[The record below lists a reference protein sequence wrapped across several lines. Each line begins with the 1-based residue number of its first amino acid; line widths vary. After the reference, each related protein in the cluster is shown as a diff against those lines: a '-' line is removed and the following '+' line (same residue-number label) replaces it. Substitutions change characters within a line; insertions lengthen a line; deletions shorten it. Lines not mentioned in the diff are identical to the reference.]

1 MENIQLKIENTAGEI
16 VIRQGKTLDLK
27 EPNAISITGDIS
39 SVAAFLC
46 KRAVESGGVGFQA
59 IDKAKALLIVDKK
72 EMSILLMLDPE
83 NFYGAKVK
91 GTLELSDELKIW
103 GINST
108 QTFTREALVKLI
120 RFNKLH
126 FDNKDK
132 HEELLRAYQTLN
144 VQAIINSQQESDQ
157 RGNKKNNFE
166 KNVTTNVPTEFILS
180 IPIFKGQ
187 EARTFRAEI
196 CLDVTDGGARFWFES
211 VELHELVETLRDVIM
226 NEQLKAADGFVIINK

>member
-1 MENIQLKIENTAGEI
+1 MNMELHLTNPPPDITIF
-16 VIRQGKTLDLK
+16 QGKALDPK
-27 EPNAISITGDIS
+27 EPLTIDLRGDIN
-39 SVAAFLC
+39 SVANFL
-46 KRAVESGGVGFQA
+46 KVRHQDGGGHGLQEIFP
-59 IDKAKALLIVDKK
+59 DKAVVIVDKK
-72 EMSILLMLDPE
+72 EMSIQLFVDPE
-83 NFYGAKVK
+83 NFHGAKVK
-91 GTLELSDELKIW
+91 GTLQLSDELQVW

-132 HEELLRAYQTLN
+132 HEELLKAYQALN
-144 VQAIINSQQESDQ
+144 VQAIISSQQESDQ

-187 EARTFRAEI
+187 EVRTFRAEI

-211 VELHELVETLRDVIM
+211 VELHELIETLRDIIM